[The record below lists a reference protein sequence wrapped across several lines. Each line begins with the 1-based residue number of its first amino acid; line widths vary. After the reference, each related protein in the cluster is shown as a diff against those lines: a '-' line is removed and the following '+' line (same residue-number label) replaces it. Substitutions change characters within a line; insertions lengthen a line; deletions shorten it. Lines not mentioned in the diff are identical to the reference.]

1 MKSYIGISIGPVVKT
16 ITMVR
21 KPKELWS
28 ASYLFSYLAK
38 KIINSLPEGCRLV
51 SPAKSKDKL
60 GIGLYP
66 DRIYVECSDGFA
78 LNDAQEWMDAAWED
92 FNIGLNLNRDYF
104 NVMVALCTEE
114 NDRDALSSL
123 NARLDMLELNV
134 FAQDEDRTENVMEL
148 LRKSSDSPLF
158 VDGMDSGRFVV
169 DTLAEIAASQLSAA
183 ENIWRSFTAAVQDE
197 KYAGDPYSKLSHCKS
212 YHKYFCVV
220 QADGDNVGKALR
232 TMDDDEI
239 QAFSQALIDFGISA
253 KALID
258 SYGGFPVY
266 AGGDDLLFL
275 APVVGK
281 DGRNVLELVDV
292 LNSRSFSCVSDLSKD
307 SAMSLS
313 FGISICYYKHP
324 LYEALNTAR
333 RLLDRAK
340 DVDDKNAVSIRL
352 EKHSGESFDVTFSK
366 NVKGLWDLIKR
377 LIETASDGNTVSAV
391 AHKLRRSEFL
401 LYDILEDPVGRALRL
416 DAYFKNILESD
427 GSPYFTSVKN
437 LVPALYDALGKEGF
451 AESIY
456 SMLRIAKFIKG
467 EEPRDE

>member
-60 GIGLYP
+60 GIDLYP

-158 VDGMDSGRFVV
+158 VDGMDSRRFVV
-169 DTLAEIAASQLSAA
+169 DTLAEIAASQLSF
-183 ENIWRSFTAAVQDE
+183 I
-197 KYAGDPYSKLSHCKS
+197 
-212 YHKYFCVV
+212 
-220 QADGDNVGKALR
+220 
-232 TMDDDEI
+232 
-239 QAFSQALIDFGISA
+239 
-253 KALID
+253 
-258 SYGGFPVY
+258 PV
-266 AGGDDLLFL
+266 
-275 APVVGK
+275 
-281 DGRNVLELVDV
+281 
-292 LNSRSFSCVSDLSKD
+292 S
-307 SAMSLS
+307 
-313 FGISICYYKHP
+313 
-324 LYEALNTAR
+324 
-333 RLLDRAK
+333 
-340 DVDDKNAVSIRL
+340 
-352 EKHSGESFDVTFSK
+352 
-366 NVKGLWDLIKR
+366 
-377 LIETASDGNTVSAV
+377 
-391 AHKLRRSEFL
+391 
-401 LYDILEDPVGRALRL
+401 
-416 DAYFKNILESD
+416 
-427 GSPYFTSVKN
+427 
-437 LVPALYDALGKEGF
+437 
-451 AESIY
+451 
-456 SMLRIAKFIKG
+456 
-467 EEPRDE
+467 

>member
-38 KIINSLPEGCRLV
+38 KIMNSLPDGCRLV
-51 SPAKSKDKL
+51 SPAKSEDKP

-66 DRIYVECSDGFA
+66 DRIYVECPDGFDLSEA
-78 LNDAQEWMDAAWED
+78 GKWMDAAWED
-92 FNIGLNLNRDYF
+92 FNAGLNLNRDYF
-104 NVMVALCTEE
+104 NVMVAPCTAG
-114 NDRDALSSL
+114 NDREALSTLSGSL
-123 NARLDMLELNV
+123 DLLELNV
-134 FAQDEDRTENVMEL
+134 FAQDEDRKEKVMNL
-148 LRKSSDSPLF
+148 LRKSSGSPLF
-158 VDGMDSGRFVV
+158 VDGIDSRRFVV
-169 DTLAEIAASQLSAA
+169 DTLAEIAAAELSAA
-183 ENIWRSFTAAVQDE
+183 ENMWGSFKGAVIDE
-197 KYAGDPYSKLSHCKS
+197 EYAGDPYSELSHCKS

-220 QADGDNVGKALR
+220 QADGDNVGKSLR
-232 TMDDDEI
+232 TMGDAEI
-239 QAFSQALIDFGISA
+239 HAFSQALIDFGRNA
-253 KALID
+253 KDEID

-281 DGRNVLELVDV
+281 DGRNVMELADD
-292 LNSRSFSCVSDLSKD
+292 LNSRSFKCVSDLSKD

-313 FGISICYYKHP
+313 FGISMCYYKHP
-324 LYEALNTAR
+324 LYEALNAAR
-333 RLLDRAK
+333 NLLERAK
-340 DVDDKNAVSIRL
+340 NVKNKNAVSIRL

-366 NVKGLWDLIKR
+366 NVEGLWN
-377 LIETASDGNTVSAV
+377 LIEGLIESTDDGNTVSAV
-391 AHKLRRSEFL
+391 AHKLRRSEVL
-401 LYDILEDPVGRALRL
+401 LYDILEDSAGRTVRL
-416 DAYFKNILESD
+416 DAYFKNVLESD
-427 GSPYFTSVKN
+427 GSAYFTSVKN
-437 LVPALYDALGKEGF
+437 LVPALYDALGKNGF